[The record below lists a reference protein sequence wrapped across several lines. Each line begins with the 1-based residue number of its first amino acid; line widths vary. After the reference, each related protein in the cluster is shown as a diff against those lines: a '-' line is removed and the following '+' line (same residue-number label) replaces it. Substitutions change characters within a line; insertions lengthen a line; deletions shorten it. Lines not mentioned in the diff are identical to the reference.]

1 MRKRLASIVKLCLS
15 VGLLAL
21 VLARVG
27 LRQAAVT
34 LASARWPLLGLALA
48 LYIASIALRSLR
60 WRALLRA
67 KRIEVPLARLVV
79 LYYVGSFF
87 NIMLPAGVG
96 GDAVRAYELSRYTDT
111 LEAAIGTVL
120 IDRAIGLLVLFVL
133 AALVLPFGAGLLP
146 LWVAGL
152 VIALTAA
159 SLGGLALLFWGRPL
173 EQAFRRLP
181 PRLQELIGRPV
192 MRKLYRSFTGYDRR
206 SLAVAVSVSFVFNLL
221 LIAVNVLIG
230 QALGAQVSI
239 GHYVVFVSLT
249 SFLSALPISIGGLGV
264 REGGYSLL
272 FGQVGVPQT
281 VAVSM
286 SLAFYLINVL
296 AGLIGG
302 VLYASEGARGAWHPT
317 QKESSSA

>member
-1 MRKRLASIVKLCLS
+1 MRKRLSSIIKLCLS
-15 VGLLAL
+15 LGLLVF

-27 LRQAAVT
+27 LEQAIET
-34 LASARWPLLGLALA
+34 LASARWPLLGLALI
-48 LYIASIALRSLR
+48 LYIAGIALRSLR

-67 KRIEVPLARLVV
+67 KRIQVPLSRLVV
-79 LYYVGSFF
+79 LYFVGSFF

-120 IDRAIGLLVLFVL
+120 IDRAIGLLMLFVM
-133 AALVLPFGAGLLP
+133 AALVLPFGAALLP
-146 LWVAGL
+146 PWVAGL
-152 VIALTAA
+152 VIALTVG
-159 SLGGLALLFWGRPL
+159 SLAGLALLFWGRPL

-181 PRLQELIGRPV
+181 PRLQTLIGRPV
-192 MRKLYRSFTGYDRR
+192 VRKLYRSFTGYDRH
-206 SLAVAVSVSFVFNLL
+206 SLAVAVSVSIVFNLL

-230 QALGAQVSI
+230 EALGAHVSL
-239 GHYVVFVSLT
+239 GHYVVFISLT

-264 REGGYSLL
+264 REGSFGLF

-296 AGLIGG
+296 SGLIGG
-302 VLYASEGARGAWHPT
+302 VLYASEGARGAWQPS
-317 QKESSSA
+317 QKESPSA